1 MRTVCPMC
9 IYVCDPRPRGG
20 PSSSFP
26 DDDRRCVERTTCS
39 SASARAGGMFDRRT
53 VRDANANARV
63 TGRRGGDD
71 EDCDSSQ
78 RDRAD
83 DGWRRD
89 ARGDGDDG

>member
-1 MRTVCPMC
+1 
-9 IYVCDPRPRGG
+9 
-20 PSSSFP
+20 
-26 DDDRRCVERTTCS
+26 
-39 SASARAGGMFDRRT
+39 MFDRRT

-63 TGRRGGDD
+63 TGTRLGDD

-83 DGWRRD
+83 DWWRRD